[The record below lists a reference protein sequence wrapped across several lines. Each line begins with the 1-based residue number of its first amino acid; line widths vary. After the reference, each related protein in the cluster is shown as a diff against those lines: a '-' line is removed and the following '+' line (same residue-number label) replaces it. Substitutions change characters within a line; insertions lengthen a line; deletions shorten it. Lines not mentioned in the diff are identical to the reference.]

1 MSNTTKLSILVLTN
15 DNHMFIVF
23 IRSLITIVLH
33 DDYDALITILYMT
46 HMMEDKQKH
55 QKL

>member
-1 MSNTTKLSILVLTN
+1 
-15 DNHMFIVF
+15 MFIGF